1 MFNLFQNRRLE
12 RNLRVEES
20 EERFRKQLDE
30 TPLEK
35 KDIPAMIIA
44 AFLVLL
50 PAVLVTFGLIV
61 LLMYLFFFH

>member
-1 MFNLFQNRRLE
+1 MFNLFRNRKLE
-12 RNLRVEES
+12 RNLHVDES

-35 KDIPAMIIA
+35 NDIPAMIIA

-50 PAVLVTFGLIV
+50 PAVLVTFGLLV

>member
-1 MFNLFQNRRLE
+1 MFNLFRNRRLE

-50 PAVLVTFGLIV
+50 PAVLVSFGLIV